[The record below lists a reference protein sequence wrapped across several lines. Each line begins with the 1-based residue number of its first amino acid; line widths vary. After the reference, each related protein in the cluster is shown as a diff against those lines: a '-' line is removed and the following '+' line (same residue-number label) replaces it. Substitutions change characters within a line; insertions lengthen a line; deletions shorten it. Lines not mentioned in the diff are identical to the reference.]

1 MKSFFTLAFIL
12 YATFSEAR
20 DPISGSRF
28 QHLSGVK
35 LSQDSKTQWD
45 QRYSRP
51 TFIYGK
57 SPAQFLAENYH
68 YIPFEG
74 SVLDMGMGEGRNAVF
89 LAQKGY
95 RVTGIDISSVAV
107 KKAYLLAQEFNVKIK
122 GVVAS
127 LKDYKIAPQSFDAI
141 ICFYYVDRAL
151 IEKIRTWLK
160 PGGILIYEAHTL
172 REKQSRKGGDHVE
185 DEFFLKEQELLKL
198 FPGMR
203 VLKYEEPL
211 HEKEFRSSIILKKE

>member
-1 MKSFFTLAFIL
+1 MKVLFFFFVI
-12 YATFSEAR
+12 TFSVHAAR

-28 QHLSGVK
+28 QHLTGVK
-35 LSQDSKTQWD
+35 TSNDSKTQWD
-45 QRYSRP
+45 EKYSRP

-57 SPAQFLAENYH
+57 SPAQFLAENYQ

-74 SVLDMGMGEGRNAVF
+74 TVLDMGMGEGRNAVF

-95 RVTGIDISSVAV
+95 KVTGIDISSVAV
-107 KKAYLLAQEFNVKIK
+107 KKAYLLAQEFGVKIK

-127 LKDYKIAPQSFDAI
+127 LEEYKIPPNSFDAI
-141 ICFYYVDRAL
+141 VCFYYVDRSL
-151 IEKIRTWLK
+151 VEKIKSWLK
-160 PGGILIYEAHTL
+160 PGGVLIYEAYTIK
-172 REKQSRKGGDHVE
+172 EKSKKKRDQQE
-185 DEFFLKEQELLKL
+185 DEAYLREQELLKL

-211 HEKEFRSSIILKKE
+211 HEKEFRSSIILRKE

>member
-1 MKSFFTLAFIL
+1 MKILFLLLISFSAFG
-12 YATFSEAR
+12 R

-28 QHLSGVK
+28 QQLSGIKVG
-35 LSQDSKTQWD
+35 QDSKTQWD

-51 TFIYGK
+51 AFIFGK
-57 SPAQFLAENYH
+57 SPAQFLAENYQ

-74 SVLDMGMGEGRNAVF
+74 TVLDMGMGEGRNAVF

-95 RVTGIDISSVAV
+95 KVTGVDISSVAV
-107 KKAYLLAQEFNVKIK
+107 KKSYLLAQEFGVKIK

-127 LKDYKIAPQSFDAI
+127 LKDYKIPPASFDAI

-151 IEKIRTWLK
+151 VDKIRTWLK
-160 PGGILIYEAHTL
+160 PGGVLIYEAFTMK
-172 REKQSRKGGDHVE
+172 EKERDAAKRADPLGDSIY
-185 DEFFLKEQELLKL
+185 LKEQELLKL

-211 HEKEFRSSIILKKE
+211 HEKEFRSSIILLKD

>member
-1 MKSFFTLAFIL
+1 MK
-12 YATFSEAR
+12 TFALFLLIFVSLPGLAR
-20 DPISGSRF
+20 DPISGSRY
-28 QHLSGVK
+28 QHLTGVK
-35 LSQDSKTQWD
+35 TVKDSKSQWD
-45 QRYSRP
+45 EKYSRP
-51 TFIYGK
+51 TFVYGK

-68 YIPFEG
+68 YIPYEG

-95 RVTGIDISSVAV
+95 KVTGVDISSVAV

-127 LKDYKIAPQSFDAI
+127 MEDYKIAPNSFDAI
-141 ICFYYVDRAL
+141 ICFYYVDRSL
-151 IEKIRTWLK
+151 VEKIKSWLK
-160 PGGILIYEAHTL
+160 PGGILIYEAYTT
-172 REKQSRKGGDHVE
+172 REKTRKKHDNLN
-185 DEFFLKEQELLKL
+185 DSDYLKEQELLRM

-211 HEKEFRSSIILKKE
+211 HEKEFRSSIILRKE

>member
-1 MKSFFTLAFIL
+1 MKIFIVFLLSFQAF
-12 YATFSEAR
+12 AVR

-28 QHLSGVK
+28 QQLSGVK
-35 LSQDSKTQWD
+35 VSQDSKTQWD

-57 SPAQFLAENYH
+57 SPVQFLAENYQ

-95 RVTGIDISSVAV
+95 KVTGVDLSSVAV
-107 KKAYLLAQEFNVKIK
+107 KKAYLLAQEFGVKIK

-127 LKDYKIAPQSFDAI
+127 LKDYTIQPNSYDAI
-141 ICFYYVDRAL
+141 VCFYWVDRSMV
-151 IEKIRTWLK
+151 EKIKTWLK
-160 PGGILIYEAHTL
+160 PGGILIYEAHTV
-172 REKQSRKGGDHVE
+172 RERERDSQKKSEPLDH
-185 DEFFLKEQELLKL
+185 FLKEQELIKL

-203 VLKYEEPL
+203 ILKYEEPL
-211 HEKEFRSSIILKKE
+211 HEKEFRSSIILIKE